1 MRKSDK
7 QSEKSLPPAI
17 TYPQRTGF
25 EPTKRRSYMDCPLL
39 GLRSGASWELQIEY
53 CRLSRAIHGWRKLSS
68 EDRKN
73 IERVFGKAKTRE
85 FFQYADEAEK

>member
-1 MRKSDK
+1 MADNNGINWKLKFALLEKFGD
-7 QSEKSLPPAI
+7 QSV
-17 TYPQRTGF
+17 
-25 EPTKRRSYMDCPLL
+25 
-39 GLRSGASWELQIEY
+39 ASRELQIEY